1 MPDRPQGLNAA
12 WRPRSLACSPAHPA
26 CTVWRSRAPSLYLSL
41 SFSISLSLSAMDSR
55 AEHRRSLFLVPP
67 RSPPATATI
76 SASSPPPHARSA
88 VSQGCRCSRQRYH
101 QQGRRGHRWRT
112 WLGGCGPLLAGPR
125 PGASEARRRQ
135 ASARVPRRS
144 IATPPPPTSSLRP
157 KPRASDG
164 LLCFDSRG
172 GLHATIRIKEG
183 SYLQCYRLI

>member
-1 MPDRPQGLNAA
+1 MADRPQGLNAV
-12 WRPRSLACSPAHPA
+12 WRPRSLACSPSRPA
-26 CTVWRSRAPSLYLSL
+26 CTVWRSRAPFPSLSL
-41 SFSISLSLSAMDSR
+41 SFSVSLSLSAMDSR
-55 AEHRRSLFLVPP
+55 AEHRRSLFSVPP
-67 RSPPATATI
+67 RSPPAAATI

-101 QQGRRGHRWRT
+101 QQSRRGRRWRT
-112 WLGGCGPLLAGPR
+112 WPGGCGPLLAGLR

-135 ASARVPRRS
+135 APARVPRCS

-172 GLHATIRIKEG
+172 GLRAQIREKG
-183 SYLQCYRLI
+183 GFLLQSQ